1 MNGRTLWIALMV
13 GILCVNAAA
22 AVQGRHTKPGAG
34 SKPPPQATENPQP
47 TAPAPAAQAGGSE
60 KELKDLTGKVKA
72 LEDAVN
78 KLSEPQ
84 RLETL
89 QALDRDVKRLADGQ
103 SKASWAVAFII
114 AVILAGAVWMLIVAS
129 RIAAPPQAQIAQAV
143 ANAIVALPTLQQIT
157 GALPTLQQITGAVN
171 AARTEVTEARAAV
184 LERVGATLT
193 AVNEARDAA
202 HQEAM
207 HLRQSVTEVRT
218 SFQAATEQ
226 TRGPGGQGK

>member
-22 AVQGRHTKPGAG
+22 AVQGRHTTPGAG

-89 QALDRDVKRLADGQ
+89 QALDRDGTPLADGQ

-157 GALPTLQQITGAVN
+157 GALPTLQQITGALPTLQQITGALPTLQQITGAVN
-171 AARTEVTEARAAV
+171 AA
-184 LERVGATLT
+184 
-193 AVNEARDAA
+193 
-202 HQEAM
+202 
-207 HLRQSVTEVRT
+207 
-218 SFQAATEQ
+218 
-226 TRGPGGQGK
+226 